1 MRLFKNTTD
10 EHGWTRIGFAPVTS
24 NMRRRWLAR
33 AEGRKIV
40 RGLSFLKLSF
50 HCQIDF
56 SQFFQFMLG
65 RALYRFVF
73 EMTAILALLLF
84 SFSLFA
90 DSSTTTLTDLKQI
103 EIFNDVTSRIR
114 CICLPS
120 LPIKSC
126 SFNNCAISAQL
137 KLFMENRIRK
147 GETANEIVQ
156 KMQTGFGEEILSDPI
171 VQKLQAS
178 GSENMVAGLING
190 FGERILAQP
199 DSTWINSTLFVGM
212 ALGLGLIFYYLKG
225 RLKKEKT
232 TQEVV
237 TKNAIPQDAEKY
249 LKEIDG

>member
-1 MRLFKNTTD
+1 MRLSKITTD
-10 EHGWTRIGFAPVTS
+10 GHRWTRIGFAPVTS
-24 NMRRRWLAR
+24 NPSILQCCQVTKSDYPSHLELLHRERSSLLKTILLLPNRFLTS
-33 AEGRKIV
+33 V
-40 RGLSFLKLSF
+40 RNDSGVK
-50 HCQIDF
+50 
-56 SQFFQFMLG
+56 
-65 RALYRFVF
+65 
-73 EMTAILALLLF
+73 TAILALLLF

-190 FGERILAQP
+190 FGEKILAQP
-199 DSTWINSTLFVGM
+199 DSTWINSTLFIGM

-225 RLKKEKT
+225 RLKKDKS
-232 TQEVV
+232 TQEVI
-237 TKNAIPQDAEKY
+237 TKNAIPEDAEKY